1 MTKTRKRSRPKR
13 KAQPQST
20 ISPVLIGLVVV
31 AVLLIVGG
39 LILLS
44 NQNQGSGGPVDVSQ
58 FATLGDV
65 NAPVTIVEYSDY
77 G

>member
-1 MTKTRKRSRPKR
+1 MTKTKKRSRPKR

-31 AVLLIVGG
+31 AAFLIVYG

-44 NQNQGSGGPVDVSQ
+44 NQSQGAGAPVDVSQ

-65 NAPVTIVEYSDY
+65 NAPVTIIEYSNY

>member
-31 AVLLIVGG
+31 AALLIVGG
-39 LILLS
+39 LIMLG
-44 NQNQGSGGPVDVSQ
+44 NQSQGGSDPVDVSQ
-58 FATLGDV
+58 FAALGDV